1 LFHFASLR
9 GGLSVNREKVMA
21 RVLVVEDETDL
32 RELIAGEVEDMGHEV
47 SVANNGEEALQRV
60 VADKPEVI
68 LSDINMPKMNGYQF
82 RQELTKRHPHLT
94 KLPFIFVSAYADQSD
109 IADGLIAGANHY
121 VTKPIDFNSLRG
133 LIKDLA

>member
-1 LFHFASLR
+1 
-9 GGLSVNREKVMA
+9 MA
-21 RVLVVEDETDL
+21 RVLIVEDEVDL
-32 RELIAGEVEDMGHEV
+32 RELIAGEVEDMGHDV
-47 SVANNGEEALQRV
+47 IVAQNGEEGLQR
-60 VADKPEVI
+60 AATERPQVI

-94 KLPFIFVSAYADQSD
+94 KTPFIFVSAYADQSD